1 MERRDHHTMNN
12 RLKKIASRIAA
23 LALPLLLLPGMK
35 AAAYDAYVYAYD
47 GSCQKTLPVYLPD
60 SVIRLSDGLDTPV
73 SKAADIFYGG
83 DGTLYV
89 ADSGN
94 NRVLLYDSAYACIG
108 ARTGFTDS
116 GGQEQAFN
124 APSGLYVDDKENL
137 YIADTENSRIVVLD
151 REGALVRIV
160 GPPSGTGIPDNFVYK
175 PIAVAADAG
184 GRIYAVSRSS
194 NMGVLSFSM
203 SGEFE
208 GFLGVQPVTF
218 SAVDLFWRTF
228 MTQAQRERSV
238 QNIPVDFNDIDID
251 ADGFLFVTSASI
263 DKTSQYNALLAGSTA
278 SDYAPVKRLN
288 PSGDDILRRN
298 GFYPPAGDLDVDPS
312 ETLDLSVSAFSGVS
326 VNDLGM
332 YSVLDSTKQRI
343 FTYTADGNLLC
354 AFGGVGSSKGQFLS
368 AAALAY
374 HGEDLAVLDAE
385 TGLLTLFRPSDYGQ
399 LVHEAIGLQ
408 NSRRYDEALKK
419 WEEILPLNA
428 NLDTVYMD
436 MGKAYLRSGDYDKAM
451 DYFETI
457 GEREYYSK
465 AFAAKR
471 NESLGLILVLVPL
484 ALAAFFLAA
493 ARLLA
498 KVKALNRADDLHPPA
513 KIGVGKQLQFA
524 FYPLFHPFDGFYA
537 LKRYRR
543 GGTAGALI
551 LLLAATAAYLISS
564 YLSGYLF
571 STPVT
576 AQTNQLMDAIRF
588 LFPFL
593 LFAVANYCVTS
604 LFSGEGSFRHICLT
618 VCYAMLPLVL
628 ILPPLTVAANLLSL
642 EESMIL
648 TLLRGIA
655 YGWTILLIFFGMIA
669 IHGYSFGRNLAATLF
684 TLLGMLILTFLLL
697 LFASLTQKFYAFLY
711 NVVTELS
718 YRL

>member
-1 MERRDHHTMNN
+1 MTAPTPASARAPASPTAAGRN
-12 RLKKIASRIAA
+12 RLLTR
-23 LALPLLLLPGMK
+23 
-35 AAAYDAYVYAYD
+35 
-47 GSCQKTLPVYLPD
+47 
-60 SVIRLSDGLDTPV
+60 
-73 SKAADIFYGG
+73 
-83 DGTLYV
+83 
-89 ADSGN
+89 
-94 NRVLLYDSAYACIG
+94 
-108 ARTGFTDS
+108 
-116 GGQEQAFN
+116 
-124 APSGLYVDDKENL
+124 PSGLYVDDKENL

-218 SAVDLFWRTF
+218 SAMDLFWRTF

-457 GEREYYSK
+457 GEREFYSK

-471 NESLGLILVLVPL
+471 NDRWGLSSCLSLWRWRPSSS
-484 ALAAFFLAA
+484 
-493 ARLLA
+493 R
-498 KVKALNRADDLHPPA
+498 
-513 KIGVGKQLQFA
+513 
-524 FYPLFHPFDGFYA
+524 
-537 LKRYRR
+537 RR
-543 GGTAGALI
+543 GSSLRSRPSTGRTISTRPPKSASASSCSLPFILCSIPLTASTRSSGTGGAGRRARSSCCSRPPPP
-551 LLLAATAAYLISS
+551 IS
-564 YLSGYLF
+564 
-571 STPVT
+571 
-576 AQTNQLMDAIRF
+576 
-588 LFPFL
+588 FPR
-593 LFAVANYCVTS
+593 TS
-604 LFSGEGSFRHICLT
+604 RVISF
-618 VCYAMLPLVL
+618 
-628 ILPPLTVAANLLSL
+628 PPL
-642 EESMIL
+642 
-648 TLLRGIA
+648 
-655 YGWTILLIFFGMIA
+655 
-669 IHGYSFGRNLAATLF
+669 
-684 TLLGMLILTFLLL
+684 
-697 LFASLTQKFYAFLY
+697 
-711 NVVTELS
+711 
-718 YRL
+718 